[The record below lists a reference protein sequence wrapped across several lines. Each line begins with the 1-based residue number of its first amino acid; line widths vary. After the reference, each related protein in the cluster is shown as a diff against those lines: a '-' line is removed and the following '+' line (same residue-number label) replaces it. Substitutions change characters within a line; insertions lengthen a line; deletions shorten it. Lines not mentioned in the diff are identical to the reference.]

1 MLGAA
6 KHTDVICLIMRNS
19 IPHLDFSL
27 QKEIKTLI
35 DDLKS
40 ILQLENDLK
49 VSFGSLLPQ
58 VFNFRIKALQWI
70 SANDQNL
77 LSHFDGVTHSFEPLL
92 LDPHLNILGK
102 SVIDAL
108 HQNQKVLNSLLYK
121 NAISDSALSSSFSRI
136 PDITYQHL
144 LASISFSV
152 PDSTAQKILDWINAS
167 LYIEAISL
175 CAIVIYDEELNVS
188 KNQINEMA
196 YLIFDAGNECEKLSI
211 ESGLIRPIPA
221 SEHNRSE
228 DAELLQGIQN
238 LISTGSSF
246 DFLKE
251 DEELYSLS
259 DLKKV
264 YNDKG

>member
-1 MLGAA
+1 M
-6 KHTDVICLIMRNS
+6 CLFMRNS
-19 IPHLDFSL
+19 IPHLDLSL
-27 QKEIKTLI
+27 QKETKTLI

-58 VFNFRIKALQWI
+58 VFNFRIKALRWI

-77 LSHFDGVTHSFEPLL
+77 LNLFDEVTHSFEPLL

-102 SVIDAL
+102 RVIDAL
-108 HQNQKVLNSLLYK
+108 HQNQEVV
-121 NAISDSALSSSFSRI
+121 NALISKDSITDSSVSNSFSQI

-144 LASISFSV
+144 VASIAFSL
-152 PDSTAQKILDWINAS
+152 PDETSQKFLDWVNAS

-175 CAIVIYDEELNVS
+175 CAIIIYDEGLNVP
-188 KNQINEMA
+188 KNRINEMA
-196 YLIFDAGNECEKLSI
+196 DLISDAGNEYEKLSI
-211 ESGLIRPIPA
+211 ESSLMRQLPA
-221 SEHNRSE
+221 SEINRTE
-228 DAELLQGIQN
+228 DADLLQGIQN